1 MTVITSPA
9 VVPEVGAGRRG
20 EEPVV
25 RAAELNLVG
34 GLADIVEGVVAA
46 AALVAAP
53 CGLVHA
59 QHNAVTHYVFLSSYS
74 YLGLSIRGLIIL
86 RSKLAFQISGGY

>member
-59 QHNAVTHYVFLSSYS
+59 QHNAVTHYVFFLVH
-74 YLGLSIRGLIIL
+74 IAIL
-86 RSKLAFQISGGY
+86 VYRYDV